1 MKKILLSAALVA
13 ALTLGSCSGSGS
25 ATGVDNAS
33 DFKTKIENCTNPDS
47 LQSYVAEAKAYVQ
60 KLVDEGKLDQAK
72 KYLDEIEPVVQQ
84 KAPKLA
90 GAFEAVKS
98 LVDKVPAA
106 GADAL
111 DKAKEAA
118 SVAGDSIAS
127 AAESVKDAAAEKY
140 EDVKDAVSE
149 KAADVKAAV
158 TEKASDVKDAVVEKA
173 SDVKAAVTE
182 KASDLKDAAKDKVN
196 DLLKK

>member
-13 ALTLGSCSGSGS
+13 ALTLGSCAGGGS

-47 LQSYVAEAKAYVQ
+47 IQAYVSEAKAYVQ
-60 KLVDEGKLDQAK
+60 KLVDDGKLDQAK

-98 LVDKVPAA
+98 FVDKVPTA
-106 GADAL
+106 GVDAL

-118 SVAGDSIAS
+118 SVAGDSISS
-127 AAESVKDAAAEKY
+127 AAESIKDAAAEKY
-140 EDVKDAVSE
+140 EDVKDAVSD

-158 TEKASDVKDAVVEKA
+158 AEKAADVKDAVTEKA
-173 SDVKAAVTE
+173 ADTKAAVTE
-182 KASDLKDAAKDKVN
+182 KANDIKDAAKDKVN